1 MLWCK
6 WYNNNSFTVVQQQ
19 LFSDAVVQQQLF
31 RDAVVQ
37 QENSL
42 EMLWC
47 NAVVQQQTTATT
59 TL

>member
-1 MLWCK
+1 MVQQQL
-6 WYNNNSFTVVQQQ
+6 FRDTVVQQQ

-37 QENSL
+37 QLFRELCL

-47 NAVVQQQTTATT
+47 NNSTATT
-59 TL
+59 TI